1 MQLSVAIYKLT
12 VGFPR
17 EELYGLTSQI
27 RRAAVSVISN
37 IAEGHGR
44 GSNAQ
49 LVHFLSIARG
59 SAFEVEAQLL
69 LAKELGMGDSGE
81 ILLCESLCAEVS
93 RMLYAMLRTLK
104 GSSVSA

>member
-1 MQLSVAIYKLT
+1 MQLSVAVYGLT
-12 VGFPR
+12 RGFPR
-17 EELYGLTSQI
+17 EEIYGLTSQI

-69 LAKELGMGDSGE
+69 LAKELGMGDCDE
-81 ILLCESLCAEVS
+81 ILRCESLCDEVS
-93 RMLYAMLRTLK
+93 RMLHAMLRSLK
-104 GSSVSA
+104 ASAGSA